1 MSKQKPTK
9 TTQPKASRQAPQAP
23 TRQPAKPA
31 PKVAPKPKAA
41 LKPPAKPPV
50 KIKAAPKPAA
60 PKPVAARPGGPRGVP
75 ERPAPPAPAADKNRK
90 SAYSKSELEHFRKI
104 ILEKK
109 KEILEELETL
119 RDSMMDATTGEYAS
133 ESSMYSTHMEQGT
146 DAMEREKTF
155 LFASR
160 EGKFLNYLEDALQRI
175 DKGEYGKCSE
185 CGKVI
190 EKERLEAVPH
200 ARQCLR
206 CKMNLTK

>member
-1 MSKQKPTK
+1 MSKQKITK
-9 TTQPKASRQAPQAP
+9 TKKQAPPAGVKKAVPKA
-23 TRQPAKPA
+23 KPSPEVKAA
-31 PKVAPKPKAA
+31 PK
-41 LKPPAKPPV
+41 AKTVPEV
-50 KIKAAPKPAA
+50 KAAPKPKTA
-60 PKPVAARPGGPRGVP
+60 PEVKAMPKLKVAPARTVA
-75 ERPAPPAPAADKNRK
+75 RPAPPPPADAKGRK
-90 SAYSKSELEHFRKI
+90 TAYSKQELENFRKI
-104 ILEKK
+104 ILDKK

-175 DKGEYGKCSE
+175 EKGEYGKCSE
-185 CGKVI
+185 CGKLI

-200 ARQCLR
+200 ARQCLH
-206 CKMNLTK
+206 CKMNLSK